1 MRGRKRQPCI
11 SSFGSDG
18 ADQLQSCDHSYR
30 RKSCKDVAKPATNR
44 GVSAS
49 ADHAIL
55 FKSWLEE
62 HNGILVKVAR
72 SFAAASADVDDL
84 QQEMKLQL
92 WTSLGSFAGQ
102 AKPSTWIYRVC
113 LNTALSWR
121 RGTARRESRIQR
133 DVDPGL
139 LVSSVS
145 QPDKANDAEI
155 VEKLYA
161 AIHALP
167 MFDRA
172 LILLALDGLPYR
184 EIAEITGLT
193 ENHVGVSLTR
203 ARKRLATLMKGVTDE
218 LE

>member
-1 MRGRKRQPCI
+1 MV
-11 SSFGSDG
+11 S
-18 ADQLQSCDHSYR
+18 QSAND
-30 RKSCKDVAKPATNR
+30 
-44 GVSAS
+44 
-49 ADHAIL
+49 L
-55 FKSWLEE
+55 FKTWIEE
-62 HNGILVKVAR
+62 HRGIFVKVAR
-72 SFAAASADVDDL
+72 SYTSTPADMDDL

-92 WTSLGSFAGQ
+92 WTSMPSFQGS

-121 RGTARRESRIQR
+121 RGNVRRENRLQR
-133 DVDPGL
+133 AIAPEHLSAIPATASHDPDEG
-139 LVSSVS
+139 
-145 QPDKANDAEI
+145 EM

-161 AIHALP
+161 AIHTLP

-172 LILLALDGLPYR
+172 LMLMALDGLAYR

-203 ARKRLATLMKGVTDE
+203 ARRRLAILLKGVTDE